1 MSLRVRRV
9 IFYGGLLVITVLMC
23 QDFVHTLLA
32 DVLGDSKGTSL
43 YKFIRTN
50 VEAPIS
56 AIFIAAYL
64 DLVLGGRRAERGEAV
79 P

>member
-9 IFYGGLLVITVLMC
+9 LFYGGLLLLVILMC
-23 QDFVHTLLA
+23 QDVVHTLLV

-64 DLVLGGRRAERGEAV
+64 DLVLGGRRAERGQAV

>member
-1 MSLRVRRV
+1 M
-9 IFYGGLLVITVLMC
+9 
-23 QDFVHTLLA
+23 
-32 DVLGDSKGTSL
+32 LGDSKGTNL

-64 DLVLGGRRAERGEAV
+64 DLVLGGRRAERGQAV